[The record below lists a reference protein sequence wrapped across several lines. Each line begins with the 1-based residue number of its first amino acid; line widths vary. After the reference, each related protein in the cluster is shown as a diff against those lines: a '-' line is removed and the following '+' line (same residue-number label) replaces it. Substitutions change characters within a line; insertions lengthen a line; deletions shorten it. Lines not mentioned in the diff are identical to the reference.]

1 MNSIRIDNGKVDVSI
16 SVLTFREGDT
26 YIVHCPSLDI
36 SGYDRTEELARA
48 DFGFMLRDWLT
59 TQIVNGTLADDL
71 ARHGW
76 RTSGSS
82 WREPSL
88 AHIASRRR
96 TVSSLISRSDYSKQ
110 NFSTAITCS

>member
-1 MNSIRIDNGKVDVSI
+1 MNSIKIYNGKVDVSI

-76 RTSGSS
+76 
-82 WREPSL
+82 L
-88 AHIASRRR
+88 HAQA
-96 TVSSLISRSDYSKQ
+96 V
-110 NFSTAITCS
+110 